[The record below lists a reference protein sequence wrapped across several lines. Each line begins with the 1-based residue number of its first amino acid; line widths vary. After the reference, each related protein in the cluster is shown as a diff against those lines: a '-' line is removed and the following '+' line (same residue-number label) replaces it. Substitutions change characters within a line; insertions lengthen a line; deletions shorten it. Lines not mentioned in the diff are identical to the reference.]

1 MNEDDWKELFK
12 GTKRRCLGEM
22 LLWYGARAI
31 HPGIEKEINEL
42 IEAAY
47 EMGRKASDL
56 TRNEEKQHHEGNDL
70 LKQKN
75 T

>member
-1 MNEDDWKELFK
+1 MINICKTINDKIVVDKILYYEK
-12 GTKRRCLGEM
+12 
-22 LLWYGARAI
+22 
-31 HPGIEKEINEL
+31 GIEKEINEL

-75 T
+75 TYSLNGVSV